1 MAIKTVRDYIAASS
15 PGTQPVLRKI
25 RKTVRKAVPAAEERI
40 SYRIPAYFLDGIVV
54 YFAAFKNHIGLF
66 PPVRDAKLRK
76 EASDY
81 AGPKG
86 NLKFPLDEP
95 IPYGLIARIVKSRVK
110 ENREAAVVRKEKKRK
125 R

>member
-1 MAIKTVRDYIAASS
+1 MAIQTVNEYIAASS
-15 PGTQPVLRKI
+15 PRARPILKKI
-25 RKTVRKAVPAAEERI
+25 RAMVRKAVPRAEERI

-54 YFAAFKNHIGLF
+54 YFAAFRNHIGLF

-76 EASDY
+76 AASRY

-86 NLKFPLDEP
+86 NLKFPLDDP

-110 ENREAAVVRKEKKRK
+110 ENREAAVARKEKKR
-125 R
+125 RR

>member
-1 MAIKTVRDYIAASS
+1 MAAQTVSEYIAAAS
-15 PGTQPVLRKI
+15 PNARPILKKI
-25 RKTVRKAVPAAEERI
+25 RATVRKAVPRAEERI
-40 SYRIPAYFLDGIVV
+40 SYRIPAYFLDGIIV
-54 YFAAFKNHIGLF
+54 YFAVFKNHVGLF

-76 EASDY
+76 TASRY

-110 ENREAAVVRKEKKRK
+110 GNREAAIARKEKQR
-125 R
+125 RR

>member
-1 MAIKTVRDYIAASS
+1 MVIKTVSEYIAASS
-15 PGTQPVLRKI
+15 PKARPILKKI
-25 RKTVRKAVPAAEERI
+25 RATVRKAAPRAEERI

-76 EASDY
+76 AASHY
-81 AGPKG
+81 TGPKG

-110 ENREAAVVRKEKKRK
+110 KNREAAVARKEKKR
-125 R
+125 RR

>member
-1 MAIKTVRDYIAASS
+1 VI
-15 PGTQPVLRKI
+15 
-25 RKTVRKAVPAAEERI
+25 
-40 SYRIPAYFLDGIVV
+40 
-54 YFAAFKNHIGLF
+54 YFAAFRNHIGLY

-76 EASDY
+76 EASRY

-110 ENREAAVVRKEKKRK
+110 ENREAAVARKEKKR
-125 R
+125 RR